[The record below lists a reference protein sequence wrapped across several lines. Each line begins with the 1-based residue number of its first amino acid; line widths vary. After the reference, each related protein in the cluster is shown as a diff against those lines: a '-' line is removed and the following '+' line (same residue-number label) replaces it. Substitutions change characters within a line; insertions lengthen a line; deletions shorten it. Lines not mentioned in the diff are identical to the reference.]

1 VSASYELAVS
11 CRGLKKHFGDVRAV
25 DGLDL
30 EIRPGECFGLLGPNG
45 AGKTTTIEILEGL
58 TPPDSGD
65 VEILGRRW
73 GRHDR
78 ELRERLGISLQESRL
93 TEKLTVYETLELFRS
108 FYARGRSPERLMA
121 DLSLEEKR
129 DARVGKLS
137 GGQRQRLGVA
147 CALAGDPELLF
158 LDEPTTG
165 LDPQSRLQLWDRIA
179 IYKAAGRTVLLTT
192 HYMEE
197 AERLCDRVAV
207 VDHGRIIALGTPAE
221 LVAGLHA
228 PHIIE
233 FSTEPDVSEDVLAA
247 VRGLGERRRRDGRW
261 LVGAAS
267 LAEALPAL
275 IAALERAGA
284 RPVSLSTHR
293 ATLEDVFI
301 SLTGRELRDA

>member
-1 VSASYELAVS
+1 MSTSPALAVS

-137 GGQRQRLGVA
+137 GGQRQRLAVA